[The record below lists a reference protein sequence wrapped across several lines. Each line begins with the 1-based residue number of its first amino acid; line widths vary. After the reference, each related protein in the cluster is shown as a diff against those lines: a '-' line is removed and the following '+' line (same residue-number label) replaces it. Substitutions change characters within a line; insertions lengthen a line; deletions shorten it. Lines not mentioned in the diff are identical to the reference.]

1 MLAGVANRSHLYTFD
16 RFEKGMPEK
25 PRGLHEWNWSI
36 PASHLILMSGRPRV
50 YNSSLTEKPAK
61 VAIVADREP
70 GLSRFLRLLTAL
82 KPRDPGLAEE
92 ATHAEAFLA
101 SEAGRGGLF
110 LLEPIEIF
118 DLEKS
123 APELQ
128 CAALAQKHLPK
139 LAAELDEALARPP
152 EKLFVKAP
160 KWLKAIEKDWNVLG
174 LGRWTSV
181 LYYSLDG

>member
-1 MLAGVANRSHLYTFD
+1 VANRSHLYVFD
-16 RFEKGMPEK
+16 RFENGMPHK

-36 PASHLILMSGRPRV
+36 PPSHLILMSGRPRV
-50 YNSSLTEKPAK
+50 YNSSLTLKPAK

-82 KPRDPGLAEE
+82 RPRDPELAAE
-92 ATHAEAFLA
+92 ADRAEAFLA

-118 DLEKS
+118 DLKK
-123 APELQ
+123 ATPEAQ
-128 CAALAQKHLPK
+128 CAAVVQKQLPA

-152 EKLFVKAP
+152 AKLFAKAP
-160 KWLKAIEKDWNVLG
+160 KWLREVDKNWNTLG
-174 LGRWTSV
+174 LGQWSSI
-181 LYYSLDG
+181 LYYTLDG

>member
-1 MLAGVANRSHLYTFD
+1 MANRSHLYTFD
-16 RFEKGMPEK
+16 RFEKGMPYK
-25 PRGLHEWNWSI
+25 PRGLHEWNWTI

-70 GLSRFLRLLTAL
+70 GLSRFLRLLAAL

-92 ATHAEAFLA
+92 AEHAEAFLA
-101 SEAGRGGLF
+101 SEAGRGALF

-118 DLEKS
+118 DMAKA
-123 APELQ
+123 APETQ
-128 CAALAQKHLPK
+128 CVAVVQKQVPAIAAQ
-139 LAAELDEALARPP
+139 LDEALAKPA

-160 KWLKAIEKDWNVLG
+160 KWLKEIDKDWNTLG
-174 LGRWTSV
+174 LGRWSSV
-181 LYYSLDG
+181 LYYTLDGEA